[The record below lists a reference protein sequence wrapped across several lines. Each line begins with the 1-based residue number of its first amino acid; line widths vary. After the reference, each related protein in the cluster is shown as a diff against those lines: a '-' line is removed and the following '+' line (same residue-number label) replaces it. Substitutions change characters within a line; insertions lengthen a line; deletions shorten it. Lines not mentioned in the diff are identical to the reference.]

1 MKGDEE
7 KMTTLSNFLIE
18 NAIDVGI
25 IEVEGERV
33 AIPGVDTLGIAME
46 RLDEVI
52 TKLGG
57 MTTVI
62 DGTKNELEDYV
73 ARYTELIENI
83 PKTGGLNN
91 ELPQDLIENYRK
103 ATIEVKELGIPLKL
117 RRGEKL
123 NMKEQLAWL
132 DWKNLKA
139 TKDFISGG
147 NNKIWE
153 QIEELHDY
161 YEKLIRISRNN
172 IGNLDLIGERMGM
185 FTQCAAGVQDLLR
198 TLSEMP
204 REMINMGDLLMN
216 LQGLT
221 SSYMQTFSYCTE
233 KALNLDTI
241 VDGAELTGNFGEAL
255 SKVVV
260 TSKEKV
266 KEAKEKGVD
275 ANLINDA
282 EGETALLEELE
293 REARGMM
300 Q

>member
-1 MKGDEE
+1 LK
-7 KMTTLSNFLIE
+7 I
-18 NAIDVGI
+18 
-25 IEVEGERV
+25 
-33 AIPGVDTLGIAME
+33 
-46 RLDEVI
+46 
-52 TKLGG
+52 
-57 MTTVI
+57 
-62 DGTKNELEDYV
+62 Y
-73 ARYTELIENI
+73 
-83 PKTGGLNN
+83 N

-103 ATIEVKELGIPLKL
+103 ARNDVKELGIPQKL

-123 NMKEQLAWL
+123 NLKEQLAWL
-132 DWKNLKA
+132 DWKNLNA
-139 TKDFISGG
+139 TKDFISGD

-153 QIEELHDY
+153 QIEELHGHYDR
-161 YEKLIRISRNN
+161 LIRISRNN

-204 REMINMGDLLMN
+204 REMINMGDLLMD

-233 KALNLDTI
+233 KALNLDKI

-275 ANLINDA
+275 ANLIKNA
-282 EGETALLEELE
+282 ERETGLLEKFE
-293 REARGMM
+293 REERGMM